1 MTRKALLC
9 GINAYSSQPLRG
21 CVNDVR
27 NLQHLLLNHYG
38 FAAADVQILIDQDC
52 LKSRI
57 LEGWQW
63 LTRGAQPGDVLVF
76 HISGH
81 GSYIPDLQGEEEDLR
96 DEITCLQNFDFDD
109 PDSYVSDDE
118 WYQLTQAVDPGVHL
132 LMVKD
137 TCHSGGSSRFIGVRQ
152 VNGVDK
158 IILART
164 RDLGHY
170 QAGAVI
176 AEEAISNVRFIVPP
190 QLPAEV
196 WQHAGP
202 SRHASRRSSL
212 LHTHLMA
219 CGEAQTAADA
229 YIDGDFNGA
238 FTHALCSALR
248 QGAATSSDAL
258 IREVALRLR
267 NGYDQVPQHEGRPLA
282 LALLAGSPVPSVP
295 ESSLQL
301 ALSAAEAVPLSPQ
314 QMVYDA
320 HLRFLDTMRALGGVQ
335 PAQLRQTLPGSRVL
349 VAVHGIGQH
358 PDGFSDPWWS
368 ALQPHVG
375 DLFRPATLGQGRA
388 EVRWSDLVNQQ
399 SRIAA
404 DQLDPEA
411 QQLRQ
416 AILDVLDD
424 RRLQQSPD
432 PTRAITD
439 VALPRGVAFSIDDF
453 LAYMLNPDMRRRI
466 LARFTAVVRPLLA
479 AGAILELVSHSW
491 GTVVAYEG
499 LRELE
504 LEPGLS
510 GRVHTWF
517 TVGSALS
524 IPPVQ
529 ATLRPGNRPA
539 RSRLAPRPAMV
550 HSWINLDAKG
560 DLVGGALG
568 HRFAVSRE
576 YLNLEPS
583 GCPSSWRG
591 YELGC
596 AHSSYFQSTNDR
608 VNRDIFAAHILDR
621 A

>member
-1 MTRKALLC
+1 MAHKALLC

-21 CVNDVR
+21 CINDVH
-27 NLQHLLLNHYG
+27 NLQRVLLDDYSFSPDDVQLLL
-38 FAAADVQILIDQDC
+38 DQAC

-57 LEGWQW
+57 LEGWEW
-63 LTRGAQPGDVLVF
+63 LTSGAQPGDVLVF

-81 GSYIPDLQGEEEDLR
+81 GSFIFDPQGEEEDSR
-96 DEITCLQNFDFDD
+96 DEITCLQNFDFND
-109 PDSYVSDDE
+109 PGSYISDDE
-118 WYQLTQAVDPGVHL
+118 WYDLTQSVAPEVHL

-152 VNGVDK
+152 ASGVDK
-158 IILART
+158 IILAHT
-164 RDLGHY
+164 GDLSRY

-176 AEEAISNVRFIVPP
+176 AEEALSNARFIVPP
-190 QLPAEV
+190 QLPAEA
-196 WQHAGP
+196 WQHTGP

-238 FTHALCSALR
+238 FTHALCAVLR
-248 QGAATSSDAL
+248 QGNAASSDAL
-258 IREVALRLR
+258 IQSVALRLR
-267 NGYDQVPQHEGRPLA
+267 DGYSQVPQHEGRPLA
-282 LALLAGSPVPSVP
+282 LSLLARIPAPNVLLPAPLPVKD
-295 ESSLQL
+295 
-301 ALSAAEAVPLSPQ
+301 AVPLSPQ
-314 QMVYDA
+314 QMVYEG
-320 HLRFLDTMRALGGVQ
+320 HLRFLDTMRELEGLD
-335 PAQLRQTLPGSRVL
+335 PAQPRQTRTGARVL
-349 VAVHGIGQH
+349 VAVHGIGKH
-358 PDGFSDPWWS
+358 PDGFSDPWWRS
-368 ALQPHVG
+368 LKPHVG
-375 DLFRPATLGQGRA
+375 GLFQPGTLGEGRA

-399 SRIAA
+399 SRVAA

-432 PTRAITD
+432 PTRAITE
-439 VALPRGVAFSIDDF
+439 VALSRGVALSIDDF
-453 LAYMLNPDMRRRI
+453 LAYMLNADMRRRI

-479 AGAILELVSHSW
+479 MGATLELVSHSW

-504 LEPGLS
+504 QEPGLS
-510 GRVHTWF
+510 GRVNTWF

-529 ATLRPGNRPA
+529 ASLRPGNRPA
-539 RSRLAPRPAMV
+539 GSRVAPRPALV
-550 HSWINLDAKG
+550 NSWINLDAKG

-596 AHSSYFQSTNDR
+596 AHSSYFQPSNDR
-608 VNRDIFAAHILDR
+608 VNRDIFAAHILGH